1 MREKVYIA
9 RMDGFARVATAIFLI
24 ATAMILYIS
33 FVESEPTVSAVIPV
47 IILPLVLVLTW
58 LFHPM
63 KYIND
68 GTHLVIKKP
77 LASIKIPLK
86 DITEVSKIDRSGI
99 LAGFR
104 LFGSGGLFGYF
115 GAFRFRD
122 HGTVSMWATDKSK
135 LVLIRT
141 NFKNY
146 VISPDNVVGFL
157 EDNARL

>member
-24 ATAMILYIS
+24 ANVMILYIS
-33 FVESEPTVSAVIPV
+33 FVESEPSMASAIPV
-47 IILPLVLVLTW
+47 LVLPLALLLTW

-63 KYIND
+63 KYVVD
-68 GTHLVIKKP
+68 GSNLVIKRP
-77 LASIKIPLK
+77 LGSIKIPLRE
-86 DITEVSKIDRSGI
+86 IREVSKIDRGGI

-122 HGTVSMWATDKSK
+122 HGTVSMWATDKNK
-135 LVLIRT
+135 LVFIRT
-141 NFKNY
+141 DFKKY
-146 VISPDNVVGFL
+146 VISPDNVIEFL
-157 EDNARL
+157 EDNAR